1 MAVKSQSLMVLKE
14 FVNVAKFTKLSE
26 AICSPRA
33 SSCFFWQ
40 EQNCGVT
47 QVSVLD
53 PDPRQPGG
61 DQWITYMDPE
71 MEW

>member
-1 MAVKSQSLMVLKE
+1 MVLKE
-14 FVNVAKFTKLSE
+14 FINVAKFTKLSE
-26 AICSPRA
+26 AICRPRA

-40 EQNCGVT
+40 EQNCSVT

-61 DQWITYMDPE
+61 DEWITYMDPL